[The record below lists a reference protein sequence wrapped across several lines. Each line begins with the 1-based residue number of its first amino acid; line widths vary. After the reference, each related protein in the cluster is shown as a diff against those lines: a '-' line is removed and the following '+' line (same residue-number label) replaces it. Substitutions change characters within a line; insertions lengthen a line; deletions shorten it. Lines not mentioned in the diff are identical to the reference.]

1 MFYEEFFVS
10 LRKNN
15 GDSYSKLKISH
26 LPRQFNCEQSQTK
39 DKWFSEIRCLP
50 CVEGLTHF
58 LKDKFN
64 EDINFDI
71 EEFTKAAIEIQEL
84 RGLLYERFNNKP
96 KEDEESREFHYHIFG
111 KVLEKLLND
120 FANKY
125 KLYLNKD

>member
-1 MFYEEFFVS
+1 MTYQIYYKPETSAENSRGYVMFDIEY
-10 LRKNN
+10 
-15 GDSYSKLKISH
+15 YQI
-26 LPRQFNCEQSQTK
+26 PSQTK
-39 DKWFSEIRCLP
+39 DKWFSDISCLP

-71 EEFTKAAIEIQEL
+71 EEFTKAAIEIQEV

-125 KLYLNKD
+125 KLYINKD

>member
-1 MFYEEFFVS
+1 MTYQIYYKPENSAENSRGYVMFDIEYY
-10 LRKNN
+10 R
-15 GDSYSKLKISH
+15 
-26 LPRQFNCEQSQTK
+26 EQSQTK

-50 CVEGLTHF
+50 CVEGHTRF
-58 LKDKFN
+58 LRDVFEHKI
-64 EDINFDI
+64 DIDFDF
-71 EEFTKAAIEIQEL
+71 EEFIKEGTEIQEL
-84 RGLLYERFNNKP
+84 RGLVYESFNNKP

>member
-1 MFYEEFFVS
+1 MTYQIYYMPKNFTRNSRGYVMFDIEYY
-10 LRKNN
+10 R
-15 GDSYSKLKISH
+15 
-26 LPRQFNCEQSQTK
+26 EQSQTK

-50 CVEGLTHF
+50 CVEGLTYF

-71 EEFTKAAIEIQEL
+71 EEFTNAAIEIQEV

-125 KLYLNKD
+125 KLYINKD

>member
-1 MFYEEFFVS
+1 MTYQIYYKPETSAENSRGYVMFDIEYY
-10 LRKNN
+10 R
-15 GDSYSKLKISH
+15 
-26 LPRQFNCEQSQTK
+26 EQSQTK
-39 DKWFSEIRCLP
+39 DKWFSEISCLP

-71 EEFTKAAIEIQEL
+71 EEFTKAAIEIQEV
-84 RGLLYERFNNKP
+84 RVLLYERFNNKP

-125 KLYLNKD
+125 KLYINKD